1 MFQIFLL
8 ILIVFLLF
16 KLICVLGSRIN
27 DMLGSGRTFKR
38 LLSEKKLDASVYDD
52 AVWKEFGF
60 FGHHKLISK
69 ISKHQR
75 RSIRAAKHRMREE
88 VLDDIETGF
97 YHYIIIFL
105 IASIL
110 GLILETIF
118 TLVSKGFWE
127 SRVGLVW
134 GPFSP
139 LYGFGAVFFTIAL
152 WKLRK
157 SSPFVIFVTSAL
169 IGGALEQL
177 TGWGMEYFMNAT
189 SWTYAHL
196 PDAITQWI
204 AWRFL
209 AAWGVLGIVWC
220 KVIMPELIYRIGTP
234 TNRRQT
240 TMVALLTI
248 FFIADIIMTLACF
261 RRANERIEGIAP
273 ANAFEQYVDI
283 HYDDEFIANRFE
295 NLTIDN
301 PDDSNI

>member
-8 ILIVFLLF
+8 ILVVFLVF
-16 KLICVLGSRIN
+16 KLICVIGTRVN

-38 LLSEKKLDASVYDD
+38 LLSENKLDSSVYDD
-52 AVWKEFGF
+52 AIWREFKF
-60 FGHHKLISK
+60 FGHHVLISK
-69 ISKHQR
+69 ISKNQR
-75 RSIRAAKHRMREE
+75 RSIRAAKYKMREE
-88 VLDDIETGF
+88 VLDNIEPGF
-97 YHYIIIFL
+97 CQYVIIFL

-118 TLVSKGFWE
+118 TLVTKGFWQ

-152 WKLRK
+152 WRLRK
-157 SSPFVIFVTSAL
+157 SSPLVIFLTSAL
-169 IGGALEQL
+169 IGGSLEQL

-209 AAWGVLGIVWC
+209 VAWGILGIIWC
-220 KVIMPELIYRIGTP
+220 KVIMPELIYRIGKP
-234 TNRRQT
+234 TNRCQT
-240 TMVALLTI
+240 AMITLLTV

-273 ANAFEQYVDI
+273 ANVFEQYVDI
-283 HYDDEFIANRFE
+283 HYDDEFIADRFE

-301 PDDSNI
+301 PHNSNN